1 MAAEVSPFKNIEL
14 EDKVKTNLV
23 FKKFM
28 EDSSYRELIAKKF
41 KYQLFEEFPV
51 AVPTQFAIKY
61 FEKYKR
67 APDVETLKSITRKGI
82 AGKPKFNENLII
94 SSIDNALST
103 NIRDEDLIR
112 HSVINIISSKIAF
125 NLLITHIDEIKE
137 QKDVSFILKE
147 LNDVQSLS
155 IDQELGLDYF
165 VQLSEHLEELAN
177 PQQRMITGYPTLDE
191 YLGGGWLTDG
201 RMLGIFMSPTHTGKS
216 MLLSNLAIKSLEQ
229 GDKFVVIISLEMS
242 EFVYASRIDAHIS
255 KYNINEMQFNVEKVG
270 EKIYNFNRLYPN
282 SKLLIKEFPTKTVS
296 ANDIGAYLERVQQQY
311 KRKIDIVYLDYLT
324 LLNPSYSGKN
334 IGMYEK
340 GDAVSNEVRALSYKF
355 RCPFISA
362 VQSGRASFKAE
373 SIGMENTSES
383 IAIPANVDF
392 MASLYKPNMPDV
404 GDTMSG
410 QLNCEILKNRLGGRC
425 GETIQFQIDYT
436 NLTIEEHNSSN
447 DIIEPPSKKLKNAA
461 AELTQD
467 LDTLDL

>member
-1 MAAEVSPFKNIEL
+1 MSDAFSV
-14 EDKVKTNLV
+14 
-23 FKKFM
+23 
-28 EDSSYRELIAKKF
+28 
-41 KYQLFEEFPV
+41 
-51 AVPTQFAIKY
+51 
-61 FEKYKR
+61 
-67 APDVETLKSITRKGI
+67 TR
-82 AGKPKFNENLII
+82 PKI
-94 SSIDNALST
+94 
-103 NIRDEDLIR
+103 
-112 HSVINIISSKIAF
+112 INIIPDRI
-125 NLLITHIDEIKE
+125 
-137 QKDVSFILKE
+137 
-147 LNDVQSLS
+147 
-155 IDQELGLDYF
+155 
-165 VQLSEHLEELAN
+165 
-177 PQQRMITGYPTLDE
+177 E
-191 YLGGGWLTDG
+191 Y
-201 RMLGIFMSPTHTGKS
+201 
-216 MLLSNLAIKSLEQ
+216 
-229 GDKFVVIISLEMS
+229 
-242 EFVYASRIDAHIS
+242 
-255 KYNINEMQFNVEKVG
+255 
-270 EKIYNFNRLYPN
+270 
-282 SKLLIKEFPTKTVS
+282 

-324 LLNPSYSGKN
+324 LLNPSYSSKN

-355 RCPFISA
+355 KCPFISA

-425 GETIQFQIDYT
+425 GEIIKFQIDYT

-447 DIIEPPSKKLKNAA
+447 DIVEPPSKKIKNAA